1 MPTFKTNIMIINM
14 ALADLIAI
22 LLRIA
27 QIDYEVNDKSWRFGN
42 AGEELIKANLVD
54 LYLLKLNP

>member
-27 QIDYEVNDKSWRFGN
+27 QIDYEMNDKRWRFGN
-42 AGEELIKANLVD
+42 AGKGSGIELEN
-54 LYLLKLNP
+54 

>member
-27 QIDYEVNDKSWRFGN
+27 QIDYEMNGKMWRFGN
-42 AGEELIKANLVD
+42 AGKGSF
-54 LYLLKLNP
+54 K